1 MTIEATR
8 DLATRL
14 IVSTGTLA
22 AFGLALED
30 RATDLQLDPA
40 IKAEVDG
47 ILGALG
53 ARDVL
58 DGVDQSV
65 LRPLLAEIRTTMLV
79 CAKLVMNPTTR
90 PGWSHTEG
98 DILQNTGDISAAFP
112 AQWKTAIVPRLEGL
126 AERLESAD
134 GTFLDVGVGVGALS
148 IAMATLWPSLRI
160 VGIDRW
166 KPSLAVARE
175 RVQRL
180 GLGTR
185 IELREQTVEDLAD
198 SQVFDLV
205 WLPSV
210 FIGETVVG
218 IALARLYHALR
229 PGGWILFPSVN
240 PAADPLT
247 VAYARLRT
255 VLWGGRPW
263 TPVEAQALLKQAGY
277 AQIQTLPSPPAVLG
291 AMNVAR
297 RP

>member
-1 MTIEATR
+1 
-8 DLATRL
+8 
-14 IVSTGTLA
+14 
-22 AFGLALED
+22 
-30 RATDLQLDPA
+30 
-40 IKAEVDG
+40 
-47 ILGALG
+47 
-53 ARDVL
+53 
-58 DGVDQSV
+58 
-65 LRPLLAEIRTTMLV
+65 MLV

-90 PGWSHTEG
+90 PGWSHTEAN
-98 DILQNTGDISAAFP
+98 DLQNTVDISAAFP
-112 AQWKTAIVPRLEGL
+112 AQWKTAIVPRHETL

-185 IELREQTVEDLAD
+185 IELRRQQTVEDLAD